1 MTLRVLVAEDEP
13 INRYIAL
20 ALLQELGHQADAA
33 LTGQQVLLALEQR
46 RYDVILMD
54 VHMPEMDGFEAT
66 RHIIA
71 RYAQQRPAIIALTSV
86 QQCHCQAAGMDA
98 YLSKPLSLDS
108 LKHILKEYDPPQ
120 PPKKEPANN
129 DKSPTFNFSNAWL
142 LRMA

>member
-13 INRYIAL
+13 INRHIAL

-33 LTGQQVLLALEQR
+33 LTGQQVLLALERQ

-71 RYAQQRPAIIALTSV
+71 RYAQHRPAIIAFTSV

-108 LKHILKEYDPPQ
+108 LKHILKKYDLPCFS
-120 PPKKEPANN
+120 KKEHANN
-129 DKSPTFNFSNAWL
+129 DTPTSFNFSNDCL
-142 LRMA
+142 LGAV